1 MKNTD
6 IAVKHAEQMLEGLV
20 PGGHLVL
27 PMFPGI
33 TKHQVRV
40 VKNGLVRLAAVDS
53 VMIDKQVAVIT
64 KKGAAQ
70 R

>member
-6 IAVKHAEQMLEGLV
+6 IAVKYAEQMLEGLV

-33 TKHQVRV
+33 TKHEVRV
-40 VKNGLVRLAAVDS
+40 VKDGLIRLAAVDS
-53 VMIDKQVAVIT
+53 VMIDKKVAVIT
-64 KKGAAQ
+64 KK
-70 R
+70 